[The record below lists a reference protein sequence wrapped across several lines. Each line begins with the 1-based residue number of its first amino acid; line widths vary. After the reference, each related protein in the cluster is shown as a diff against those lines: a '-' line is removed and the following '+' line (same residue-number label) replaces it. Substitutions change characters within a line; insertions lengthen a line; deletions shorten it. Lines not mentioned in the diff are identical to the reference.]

1 MQSSHPPKNK
11 NTTNPTTPEI
21 FSKGSDIDQSIV
33 LCPHC
38 LRTNTNEKRCLGY
51 CVADS
56 EY

>member
-21 FSKGSDIDQSIV
+21 FSKGSNIDQSIV